1 MKDKFLKLNFLSK
14 NEEGFIVAF
23 TLIVVS
29 VLLVVSLS
37 VSRIIAKELFFSRL
51 TDNNKASYFAAD
63 SGIECAEYIDNVL
76 RDNNIGESLI
86 LNSKRSENINSDFIE
101 NANNKV
107 FFATSSVKSIV
118 SNLNNLTC
126 ASDDNTYNKIFVQVG
141 AIDQHNVG
149 YVENREAVIQNL
161 NNEVSSY
168 TIIGD
173 SNHATTTF
181 GLILKDKNI
190 NRCILVEIA
199 KKKSDFSELTEFFSI
214 TSTGYSNC
222 NSNDNGRVIRTI
234 YRYSTD

>member
-126 ASDDNTYNKIFVQVG
+126 ASDDNTYNKIFVQAGVV
-141 AIDQHNVG
+141 DQHNIG
-149 YVENREAVIQNL
+149 YVDNREAVIQNL

-168 TIIGD
+168 TLVGD
-173 SNHATTTF
+173 LSHATTTF

-190 NRCILVEIA
+190 NRCVLVEIA
-199 KKKSDFSELTEFFSI
+199 KKKSESSDLTDFFSI
-214 TSTGYSNC
+214 TSTGYSSC
-222 NSNDNGRVIRTI
+222 SPNDKGRVIRTI